1 MMPEFMLAFMIH
13 AAKRNAWKNLTS
25 QTSIPHLTQ
34 EKLAILEVP
43 CPSIEE
49 QNAIAAHLATHDR
62 QIASEQATLSKLRQL
77 KSGLMT
83 DLLEGRVRVSEE
95 V

>member
-1 MMPEFMLAFMIH
+1 M
-13 AAKRNAWKNLTS
+13 S
-25 QTSIPHLTQ
+25 
-34 EKLAILEVP
+34 
-43 CPSIEE
+43 
-49 QNAIAAHLATHDR
+49 HLATHDR

-83 DLLEGRVRVSEE
+83 DLLEGRVRAPEE